1 MSAEDGKLRLYPTE
15 PQKGVDAYFIFGK
28 DGKVKNN
35 LGKENLEEFFNDF
48 VNEIIAV
55 FKTSDGQDDDDD
67 DW

>member
-1 MSAEDGKLRLYPTE
+1 M
-15 PQKGVDAYFIFGK
+15 
-28 DGKVKNN
+28 KNN
-35 LGKENLEEFFNDF
+35 PGKENLEEFFNDF